1 MLYTQGLLN
10 MKAFI
15 KSKQKNKTIYIKWL
29 YEKKFKKI

>member
-15 KSKQKNKTIYIKWL
+15 
-29 YEKKFKKI
+29 